1 MAIQP
6 WISVSETEF
15 PDDPEASEAVAA
27 ASFLLFKFSGRKYS
41 GPQTFTEVYDV
52 PFDPPLRGRP
62 YSGMSSLVTAPG
74 RPYLPHRREIRLRVR
89 PVWSV
94 NQVRVGNDQRVIDP
108 SEYEL
113 FNGSSIRPS
122 IGASW
127 RANGPIEVTYTGGA
141 YPPESGKRA
150 ARVLANELLKSRRG
164 RNDCQL
170 PERVTSVSREG
181 ISMTVLDGQE
191 FLDHGR
197 TGIYEVDLFLKAANP
212 SGALNKTR
220 VLSPDLPRVRRFST
234 VTASSELG
242 QSDLG
247 IVPGVQIDKTFTWIV
262 GGDFVPLTGNWIP
275 SAGIYTSE
283 GGVLSFDFTPY
294 VSLEPDGVPGEISLL
309 VPATATS
316 GITAGGVW
324 NLSMINAANP
334 ATVVRIT
341 GGRVIVE

>member
-1 MAIQP
+1 
-6 WISVSETEF
+6 
-15 PDDPEASEAVAA
+15 
-27 ASFLLFKFSGRKYS
+27 
-41 GPQTFTEVYDV
+41 
-52 PFDPPLRGRP
+52 
-62 YSGMSSLVTAPG
+62 
-74 RPYLPHRREIRLRVR
+74 
-89 PVWSV
+89 
-94 NQVRVGNDQRVIDP
+94 
-108 SEYEL
+108 
-113 FNGSSIRPS
+113 
-122 IGASW
+122 
-127 RANGPIEVTYTGGA
+127 
-141 YPPESGKRA
+141 
-150 ARVLANELLKSRRG
+150 
-164 RNDCQL
+164 
-170 PERVTSVSREG
+170 
-181 ISMTVLDGQE
+181 MTVLDGQE